1 MTERQEEQAALHA
14 LHLLDA
20 HETRIQQSEMRTDP
34 RLREIVPEFADAA
47 AQIALLLP
55 EEPPPE
61 DCRRRVLGEIRRR
74 RRANVKVIT
83 TPLRIIF
90 GPWVAWAAAACI
102 ALVAF
107 RYREAKHQL
116 ADQVKTLAAGE
127 AAAKSAEAQEKSR
140 VAGLEKQITDSQ
152 TKFTSL
158 TGEVDRLQKVNALA
172 RMEVAQLKTT
182 LKRFDEGVAVV
193 VWDSEKQE
201 GKLRLD
207 KMPPITPAKDY
218 QLWVIDKKKP
228 APVNAG
234 VVRVDP
240 RGSVVFTFKPVE
252 PVTDVA
258 KFALSIEKQ
267 GGVDQKSADG
277 PVIFVG
283 P

>member
-1 MTERQEEQAALHA
+1 MTPARSSRR
-14 LHLLDA
+14 
-20 HETRIQQSEMRTDP
+20 TRS
-34 RLREIVPEFADAA
+34 V
-47 AQIALLLP
+47 
-55 EEPPPE
+55 
-61 DCRRRVLGEIRRR
+61 
-74 RRANVKVIT
+74 
-83 TPLRIIF
+83 
-90 GPWVAWAAAACI
+90 
-102 ALVAF
+102 
-107 RYREAKHQL
+107 
-116 ADQVKTLAAGE
+116 
-127 AAAKSAEAQEKSR
+127 
-140 VAGLEKQITDSQ
+140 
-152 TKFTSL
+152 

-267 GGVDQKSADG
+267 GG
-277 PVIFVG
+277 IFVG